1 MIKVSI
7 RLVYGSL
14 DEYSEGD
21 EFISNLNLLQSEGY
35 EGRSLIHELITDDW
49 SAPPIV
55 VDISGETSKG
65 IKVNV
70 KIPYE

>member
-7 RLVYGSL
+7 RLVDGSL

-21 EFISNLNLLQSEGY
+21 EFISKLNLLQSEGY
-35 EGRSLIHELITDDW
+35 EGISLIHELITDDW

-55 VDISGETSKG
+55 VDISGETLKG
-65 IKVNV
+65 LKVNV